1 MRSGVGGAWVAG
13 AALVAAVALAS
24 PARGELPAGGLPIFS
39 AAVPAGGGT
48 PTPLPAAPGSA
59 KTVDGQPG
67 DWAGVSP
74 GFAGAALRS
83 RGELLY
89 TDHLFDAFGADDG
102 RDAERLALLDPLAAT
117 IPETYR
123 LDALMGADAAGE
135 FGLPA
140 PEELRYSTN
149 YGDLEM
155 DSRLDLTELRLGVD
169 EGALLLLVRTSMM
182 STARDAAL
190 LVLLDTTPGGATR
203 GVPFASGL
211 TTERAEWAL
220 LLSDGRGLLA
230 DLRSGAVTELPAGA
244 VAAGPDGWSN
254 ALEARIPKALLTD
267 LGSSLSI
274 AAATGRPNADGS
286 ALADLGTGPN
296 VANVAFRAGEPVREW
311 FDKRQALALHGGS
324 IDEFFAGADLVAL
337 AAGANERWVPGAG
350 YHERIFRSS
359 EPLSREQGSEGIL
372 QPYGVYIPTSYRAGT
387 RAPLQLWLHW
397 RGGKAHSAAHLA
409 PRIFSD
415 LGEERGTI
423 VVSPRGRGSSS
434 WYVGRGML
442 DVEEV
447 WRDVHATFDVDSAR
461 RYVAGHSMGGWGSFL
476 MSIVHPDWFA
486 AALPASPPV
495 TQGAWTGLDFE
506 GCDDL
511 RYDDYTPCYIQ
522 ANDGDARGQHTRRML
537 ENLRHVPVAIYH
549 GSADEL
555 VPVSGVARQVQRLVE
570 LGYRHR
576 FYLFPTQE
584 HYGPPVWDQWEEGA
598 AYMHRFKIPAAPA
611 RVTFKRDMT
620 FERTVEQVN
629 AGDLTLD
636 FSFDKAYWLRGLE
649 PADLQTGVATFDG
662 RSLAI
667 RDQPTLN
674 VPEAG
679 GPLALGQTGPY
690 IMTGLAWLANPL
702 QATPALANGF
712 TMTLTGAT
720 SVTVEGAAMR
730 LNSALPVTGKVTT
743 DRPVTVTVLGVGSR
757 NLLTPG
763 THTFV
768 LP

>member
-1 MRSGVGGAWVAG
+1 MRSGAGGVWVAG
-13 AALVAAVALAS
+13 AVLVAAVALAS
-24 PARGELPAGGLPIFS
+24 PARGELPAGGLPVFS
-39 AAVPAGGGT
+39 AEVPAGGGT
-48 PTPLPAAPGSA
+48 TTALAAAPVSA
-59 KTVDGQPG
+59 KTVDGQVG
-67 DWAGVSP
+67 DWAGESP
-74 GFAGAALRS
+74 GFAGATLRS
-83 RGELLY
+83 RGEVLY

-102 RDAERLALLDPLAAT
+102 RDAERLALLDPLAAV

-140 PEELRYSTN
+140 PEELRYATN

-155 DSRLDLTELRLGVD
+155 DSRLDLAELRLGVD
-169 EGALLLLVRTSMM
+169 EGALLLLARTSTMT
-182 STARDAAL
+182 TARDAAL
-190 LVLLDTTPGGATR
+190 LVLLDTTPGGAPR
-203 GVPFASGL
+203 SVPFASGL
-211 TTERAEWAL
+211 QTDRAEWAL

-230 DLRSGAVTELPAGA
+230 DLRGGSVAELPAGA
-244 VAAGPDGWSN
+244 VVAGPDGWAN
-254 ALEARIPKALLTD
+254 ALEARIPKSLLTD

-274 AAATGRPNADGS
+274 AAATGRPNADGG

-296 VANVAFRAGEPVREW
+296 VANVAFRGGEPAREW
-311 FDKRQALALHGGS
+311 FDKRQALALHAGS
-324 IDEFFAGADLVAL
+324 IDGFFAAADLVAL
-337 AAGANERWVPGAG
+337 AAGANERWTPGAG

-372 QPYGVYIPTSYRAGT
+372 QPYGVYIPTAYRAGT
-387 RAPLQLWLHW
+387 PAPLQLWLHW

-447 WRDVHATFDVDSAR
+447 WRDAHATFSVDTAR

-476 MSIVHPDWFA
+476 LSIVHPDWFA

-506 GCDDL
+506 GCDDMQFEE
-511 RYDDYTPCYIQ
+511 YTPCYIQ

-549 GSADEL
+549 GSEDEL
-555 VPVSGVARQVQRLVE
+555 VPVSGVARQVERLVQ

-598 AYMHRFKIPAAPA
+598 AYMHGFRIPAAPA

-629 AGDLTLD
+629 AGDLVLD
-636 FSFDKAYWLRGLE
+636 FSFDKAYWLRGLQ
-649 PADLQTGVATFDG
+649 PAQPDAGVATFDG

-667 RDQPTLN
+667 REPATVT
-674 VPEAG
+674 VPDTG

-690 IMTGLAWLANPL
+690 VMTGLAWLANPL
-702 QATPALANGF
+702 ALAAPVSNGF
-712 TMTLTGAT
+712 NFTLSGAS
-720 SVTVEGAAMR
+720 SVTVDGAAMR
-730 LNSALPVTGKVTT
+730 LNAALPVTGRVTT
-743 DRPVTVTVLGVGSR
+743 DRAVTVNVLGVGTKS
-757 NLLTPG
+757 LPG
-763 THTFV
+763 AGTYTFV